1 LVIPKIPCEP
11 LFLQDLPHCDYFET
25 SVNFTKADIC
35 MVVGEHQNFCNPFFH
50 LFFRQHSP
58 VPILTGFFKG
68 HETGMPIKN
77 QYSQLSKQVVHP
89 VHKCPS
95 VAIWYD
101 EISCC
106 FRDQSTLEPYIS
118 RTERVGTLQQAVS
131 RSGSTNRLRQESGA
145 IPSPKLRTSSF

>member
-1 LVIPKIPCEP
+1 
-11 LFLQDLPHCDYFET
+11 
-25 SVNFTKADIC
+25 
-35 MVVGEHQNFCNPFFH
+35 
-50 LFFRQHSP
+50 
-58 VPILTGFFKG
+58 
-68 HETGMPIKN
+68 MPIKN

-106 FRDQSTLEPYIS
+106 FWDQSTLEPYIS

-131 RSGSTNRLRQESGA
+131 RSCSSNRLRQLSGA
-145 IPSPKLRTSSF
+145 IPSPRLRTSSFFRHRRYPSVITFLALYHIPPVRYTAIDPKVCPWQKLLQVRRLYFTCLEDMATWPSNNQHVAQA